1 MAHYIVQRLV
11 AAVLLTFGISVLV
24 FLIIRLIPGDPALVL
39 LGTNA
44 GDPVLVHR
52 LHAQLGLDLP
62 IPVQYVH
69 WISGVVRGDLGYSYG
84 QEQPVTTLI
93 GENFP
98 YTLELTLVG
107 LGISVIV
114 GVFLGVLAAIYR
126 NSIIDTVAMGL
137 ALISLS
143 IPSFW
148 LGLLLLILFAVK
160 LQWFAVFGGTTIKGM
175 VLPAVAL
182 ALSGAGFT
190 ARFVRSSVIDARRRQ
205 HVVTARSKGLTRRRV
220 LFRHVLRNALLP
232 VLTVVGIQ
240 FGSLLSGTVVIETVF
255 SRPGIGRL
263 LVNAILAKD
272 YLTVQGI
279 VLLVAILY
287 ALTNL
292 AVDLLYPVLDPR
304 IAQR

>member
-1 MAHYIVQRLV
+1 MAHYIAQRLV
-11 AAVLLTFGISVLV
+11 ALVLLVFGISVLV

-52 LHAQLGLDLP
+52 LHEQLGLDLP

-69 WISGVVRGDLGYSYG
+69 WISGVVRGDFGYSYG
-84 QEQPVTTLI
+84 QGLPVSTLI
-93 GENFP
+93 ADNFP
-98 YTLELTLVG
+98 YTLQLTIAG
-107 LGISVIV
+107 LGLSIV
-114 GVFLGVLAAIYR
+114 LGVFLGVLAALHR
-126 NSIIDTVAMGL
+126 NSIIDTLSMGL
-137 ALISLS
+137 ALIALS

-148 LGLLLLILFAVK
+148 LGLLLLILFSVK
-160 LQWFAVFGGTTIKGM
+160 LHWFAVFGGTTLKGM

-190 ARFVRSSVIDARRRQ
+190 ARFVRSSVIDARQRQ
-205 HVVTARSKGLTRRRV
+205 HVTTARSKGLPRRRV
-220 LFRHVLRNALLP
+220 LVRHVMRNAILP
-232 VLTVVGIQ
+232 VLTVVGLQ

-255 SRPGIGRL
+255 SRPGIGRV

-272 YLTVQGI
+272 YLTIQAV

-292 AVDLLYPVLDPR
+292 AVDLLYPILDPR